1 MPPEYTTTLYEEKPI
16 AKSKVSI
23 ASWSPKMD
31 IIAIGS
37 PSGIVS
43 LHRYKMGINWEVH
56 SPDSGG
62 VTCLAWRP
70 DGKVL
75 SVAYE
80 CGRLQFLNLLDGT
93 VLHSMEFGTAVIRYL
108 TWVSCEHNVTTK
120 QTIFPPFESLSVFT
134 DDLFSNRQ
142 EVSQLSKPWL
152 DPDSK
157 PSVLVAHF
165 EGNTVRFYGCGF
177 CELASLKLPIDSG
190 FYECFMAQDFAS
202 FDYFNLTPQGL
213 LSFNKIP
220 SRVLGERC
228 LPMRNI
234 SFHIAA
240 LLHSKQTWSLRNEL
254 LEIILFGYVSPQL
267 REFFQRDWTPVAI
280 RRAGIAMFKAYG
292 SMKAITFQQFQY
304 GLMRLICEASEL
316 LGCVRDRQIC
326 GCFGVAE
333 KVVVD
338 LIRNAGSTL
347 QKVQELHLIV
357 NHCSQYLRPFF
368 HWFYGGMLDIVSPT
382 ERNLVITFVSER
394 LRPFF
399 VDGQLKSYQIELV
412 EQYIR
417 TGGVTKPVDEVLGI
431 QTTSENYK
439 RAKLKDI
446 IPLPTDFETKYFP
459 EGIFVTTN
467 ASLADL
473 IEIQLAG
480 RIDKLAAFGGEQ
492 PSPSELFS
500 EPERPIPLIANVND
514 ISQFHICHL
523 SCLVTPPQRGPPV
536 SSLGLQVLTGTVDRI
551 AYVKPRDEGSV
562 DSHDTILV
570 FSSHPT
576 YPYHIVDLKFIEI
589 DTLVALIYREAD
601 ASPTETLQWFVFIPL
616 EEGLSDAPELA
627 PLSVSL
633 ASSNLTNVLLRNP
646 LPMSKLVT
654 EPLQVHS
661 LPRKPSWFTVNDE
674 RRTIFVMFDSICR
687 VYIMERV
694 TAVEGEGE
702 EVDEKMACDITRV
715 FTSTVRALST
725 SLMPRQPSTGS
736 SATTKGHASPPITDT
751 FSSRAHRL
759 YAELVTVRQHLA
771 HAGEL
776 SRALATN
783 DASRQR
789 MYHEVVKVINDALQ
803 QCGQLL
809 QQLQRCRG
817 EGESG
822 KGQASEHRRAVC
834 RSLETFLKS
843 LQKAR
848 DEQVST
854 YCRRVELACRLGEI
868 SPSPH
873 QESYFSSV
881 IRKRGGGGV
890 GSSGGGDTSWLFST
904 ASQNAEALSP
914 DSLSE
919 AELKQLEME
928 NAEVYLHFLS
938 ERNEVQRLGSQISEI
953 GRLQAVVTESLIEQ
967 AEAQST
973 LRLASALLACGI
985 NPALESEDSSFKGR
999 TILFPQSSVTGHCEL
1014 AWILASQCT
1023 VKRLAHLPQWR
1034 EKSEAAGEV
1043 GASVALFTYPLLM
1056 AADVLLYAA
1065 DFVPVGAD
1073 QVTHLELTRDL
1084 ARVSLTFWPALRGIL
1099 KSPFL
1104 KLTETPKVYNLRDP
1118 TKKMSKSM
1126 GPDSGTIWLTD
1137 PPDTIRSKV
1146 VHAQTDSVRQLTYD
1160 PVTRP
1165 GVANLMQIFAAAKGV
1180 PVQEAVE
1187 QLVKLSK
1194 VELKN
1199 AVTDVIVE
1207 ELAPIQTRLTEL
1219 ESSGFAQK
1227 ALSAGARVANLV
1239 ASQNLR
1245 KIKEVRFHKLI
1256 CHRPAGC
1263 LMTRD
1268 SKISKMFPRYV
1279 DTKTAFA
1286 AIALMFLLSDPVIE
1300 ALPSGPRGLERVDTD
1315 LELPSIAIEQAMDE
1329 KLSQVKD
1336 FLDDYFADQKGLGG
1350 TRKRAIRLL
1359 RLGK

>member
-93 VLHSMEFGTAVIRYL
+93 VLHSMEFGTA
-108 TWVSCEHNVTTK
+108 
-120 QTIFPPFESLSVFT
+120 
-134 DDLFSNRQ
+134 
-142 EVSQLSKPWL
+142 
-152 DPDSK
+152 
-157 PSVLVAHF
+157 
-165 EGNTVRFYGCGF
+165 
-177 CELASLKLPIDSG
+177 
-190 FYECFMAQDFAS
+190 
-202 FDYFNLTPQGL
+202 
-213 LSFNKIP
+213 IP
-220 SRVLGERC
+220 SRALGERC

-292 SMKAITFQQFQY
+292 SMKAITFQQLQY

-338 LIRNAGSTL
+338 LIRNAGSAL
-347 QKVQELHLIV
+347 QKVQELHLRE
-357 NHCSQYLRPFF
+357 NEDRPPE
-368 HWFYGGMLDIVSPT
+368 HLTVALSSTKEASEKSDIKVSPT
-382 ERNLVITFVSER
+382 ERNLIITFVSER

-492 PSPSELFS
+492 PSPSELFG

-523 SCLVTPPQRGPPV
+523 SCLVTPPQRDAPV

-551 AYVKPRDEGSV
+551 AFVKPRDEGSV

-576 YPYHIVDLKFIEI
+576 YSECGFSITVDGFVGDENPSKTPYHIVDLKFIEI

-694 TAVEGEGE
+694 TAVEGEE
-702 EVDEKMACDITRV
+702 EVD
-715 FTSTVRALST
+715 
-725 SLMPRQPSTGS
+725 
-736 SATTKGHASPPITDT
+736 
-751 FSSRAHRL
+751 
-759 YAELVTVRQHLA
+759 
-771 HAGEL
+771 
-776 SRALATN
+776 
-783 DASRQR
+783 
-789 MYHEVVKVINDALQ
+789 
-803 QCGQLL
+803 
-809 QQLQRCRG
+809 
-817 EGESG
+817 
-822 KGQASEHRRAVC
+822 
-834 RSLETFLKS
+834 
-843 LQKAR
+843 
-848 DEQVST
+848 
-854 YCRRVELACRLGEI
+854 
-868 SPSPH
+868 
-873 QESYFSSV
+873 
-881 IRKRGGGGV
+881 
-890 GSSGGGDTSWLFST
+890 
-904 ASQNAEALSP
+904 
-914 DSLSE
+914 DSL
-919 AELKQLEME
+919 
-928 NAEVYLHFLS
+928 
-938 ERNEVQRLGSQISEI
+938 
-953 GRLQAVVTESLIEQ
+953 
-967 AEAQST
+967 
-973 LRLASALLACGI
+973 
-985 NPALESEDSSFKGR
+985 
-999 TILFPQSSVTGHCEL
+999 
-1014 AWILASQCT
+1014 
-1023 VKRLAHLPQWR
+1023 
-1034 EKSEAAGEV
+1034 
-1043 GASVALFTYPLLM
+1043 
-1056 AADVLLYAA
+1056 
-1065 DFVPVGAD
+1065 
-1073 QVTHLELTRDL
+1073 
-1084 ARVSLTFWPALRGIL
+1084 
-1099 KSPFL
+1099 
-1104 KLTETPKVYNLRDP
+1104 
-1118 TKKMSKSM
+1118 
-1126 GPDSGTIWLTD
+1126 
-1137 PPDTIRSKV
+1137 
-1146 VHAQTDSVRQLTYD
+1146 
-1160 PVTRP
+1160 
-1165 GVANLMQIFAAAKGV
+1165 
-1180 PVQEAVE
+1180 
-1187 QLVKLSK
+1187 
-1194 VELKN
+1194 
-1199 AVTDVIVE
+1199 
-1207 ELAPIQTRLTEL
+1207 
-1219 ESSGFAQK
+1219 
-1227 ALSAGARVANLV
+1227 
-1239 ASQNLR
+1239 
-1245 KIKEVRFHKLI
+1245 
-1256 CHRPAGC
+1256 
-1263 LMTRD
+1263 
-1268 SKISKMFPRYV
+1268 
-1279 DTKTAFA
+1279 
-1286 AIALMFLLSDPVIE
+1286 
-1300 ALPSGPRGLERVDTD
+1300 
-1315 LELPSIAIEQAMDE
+1315 
-1329 KLSQVKD
+1329 
-1336 FLDDYFADQKGLGG
+1336 
-1350 TRKRAIRLL
+1350 
-1359 RLGK
+1359 